1 MLAVGLKPPAQAAV
15 SQHGQGSSVGH
26 PPWTGHKYWALYPL
40 SASYAHSGARAHR
53 AARAQGGA
61 ISVVD
66 NSMLAPM
73 FAQPLSLGADICM
86 TSATKFIG
94 GHSDLTAGILSVKEE
109 DLAKRVAF
117 VQVGG
122 LVSCA
127 WQLQATRSTVLSL
140 SERGW
145 GSDPASHG
153 TRAALQVSQ
162 ACMAASQHACFL
174 AHTVRQSRVPS
185 RPCTDPFG
193 AGCDSGAWRDVVAAG
208 I

>member
-1 MLAVGLKPPAQAAV
+1 MIPVRSKHKTHRTASWPPAQAAV
-15 SQHGQGSSVGH
+15 SQHGQGCSVGH

-40 SASYAHSGARAHR
+40 SASHGHSGDRAHQ

-109 DLAKRVAF
+109 ELAKRVAF

-127 WQLQATRSTVLSL
+127 WQLQPPRSTALSL
-140 SERGW
+140 SEW
-145 GSDPASHG
+145 GLG
-153 TRAALQVSQ
+153 L
-162 ACMAASQHACFL
+162 
-174 AHTVRQSRVPS
+174 
-185 RPCTDPFG
+185 RPCISWHPSSFAGQPGLHGGIDAARLLPCSHRPAEQG
-193 AGCDSGAWRDVVAAG
+193 AQPSAHRPLWC
-208 I
+208 